1 MDRRRRPARAWKPAK
16 RVSYIRD
23 PVLLQRFLH
32 LRRGESR
39 ASRHVRAVVGGLLLA
54 CICASLPATLGA
66 GALAS
71 ASAATGP
78 CVGVRVTPNARNAA
92 LIDSATLCLMN
103 ELRAEHGLHPLHDNG
118 TLASI
123 ATGQAGDMVRGDYF
137 GDDSLSGASPLSRI
151 KASGYS
157 VPTSHVR
164 LLTAQNIGWGTGPNA
179 TPAGIVKAWMQS
191 PPHRRIILTA
201 AYRDAGVGVAPTVP
215 SQLRSRWLGATY
227 AVEFG
232 ARER

>member
-1 MDRRRRPARAWKPAK
+1 MR
-16 RVSYIRD
+16 
-23 PVLLQRFLH
+23 
-32 LRRGESR
+32 
-39 ASRHVRAVVGGLLLA
+39 
-54 CICASLPATLGA
+54 T
-66 GALAS
+66 
-71 ASAATGP
+71 
-78 CVGVRVTPNARNAA
+78 TPNGHNAA

-103 ELRAEHGLHPLHDNG
+103 ELRVEHGLHALHDND

-123 ATGQAGDMVRGDYF
+123 ASGQAGDMVRGGYF
-137 GDDSLSGASPLSRI
+137 GDDSLSGASPTSRI

-157 VPTSHVR
+157 LPTSHVR

-201 AYRDAGVGVAPTVP
+201 AYRDAGVGVSPTVP
-215 SQLRSRWLGATY
+215 NGSRSRWLGATY

>member
-1 MDRRRRPARAWKPAK
+1 LLTPALLAIGAPAA
-16 RVSYIRD
+16 
-23 PVLLQRFLH
+23 
-32 LRRGESR
+32 
-39 ASRHVRAVVGGLLLA
+39 ASADAGSCAGVRA
-54 CICASLPATLGA
+54 
-66 GALAS
+66 
-71 ASAATGP
+71 
-78 CVGVRVTPNARNAA
+78 TPNGHNAA

-103 ELRAEHGLHPLHDNG
+103 ELRVEHGLSALHDND

-123 ATGQAGDMVRGDYF
+123 ASGQAGDMVRGGYF
-137 GDDSLSGASPLSRI
+137 GDDSLSGASPTSRI

-157 VPTSHVR
+157 LPTSHVR

-201 AYRDAGVGVAPTVP
+201 AYRDAGVGVSPTVP
-215 SQLRSRWLGATY
+215 NGSRSRWLGATY

>member
-1 MDRRRRPARAWKPAK
+1 MLLRAC
-16 RVSYIRD
+16 V
-23 PVLLQRFLH
+23 
-32 LRRGESR
+32 
-39 ASRHVRAVVGGLLLA
+39 
-54 CICASLPATLGA
+54 CASLLAVLGA
-66 GALAS
+66 GATAS
-71 ASAATGP
+71 ADAATPP
-78 CVGVRVTPNARNAA
+78 CAGTHVQPNARNAA
-92 LIDSATLCLMN
+92 RVDSATLCLMN
-103 ELRAEHGLHPLHDNG
+103 ELRVAHGLHPLHDNG

-123 ATGQAGDMVRGDYF
+123 ATGQAGDMVRGGYF

-157 VPTSHVR
+157 LPTSHVR

-179 TPAGIVKAWMQS
+179 TPAGIVKAWMLS
-191 PPHRRIILTA
+191 PPHRQIILTA